1 LRLAHRPVLYDPSRG
16 GVRIMMVVLGTDAH
30 KRSHTVVA
38 CDEAG
43 AEIGSITVA
52 ATSEGHLKAVRWAA
66 QWDMRRW
73 AIEDCRHISR
83 RLEADLLAAG
93 ELVVRV
99 PPKMMAGA
107 RRSARTRG
115 KSDPID
121 ALAVARAALREPDLP
136 VASLDGPAREV
147 KLLVDYRERLVRE
160 RTAAQ
165 NSLRWR
171 LHELDP
177 TWDPPPSSLDR
188 YRVLDQVESRLGDYE
203 GMVADLARREVTR
216 IRDITREAN
225 QLENEI
231 THRVAEIAPS
241 LLDLPGCAG
250 LTAAKLVGE
259 AADIN
264 RFKNRDAYAMFAGT
278 APIPVWTGNNT
289 RFRLNR
295 GGNRQTNAA
304 IHRIAIT
311 QIRIHRPAQDLMEQH
326 MSNGKTKREALRI
339 LKRRLTD
346 VVYRTMIQD
355 TRPLQASQT
364 LAA

>member
-1 LRLAHRPVLYDPSRG
+1 
-16 GVRIMMVVLGTDAH
+16 MMVVLGTDAH
-30 KRSHTVVA
+30 KRTHTIVA
-38 CDEAG
+38 CDEGG
-43 AEIGSITVA
+43 AQLGSVMVA
-52 ATSEGHLKAVRWAA
+52 ATSEGHLRAVKWAA
-66 QWDMRRW
+66 QWDARKW

-99 PPKMMAGA
+99 PPKMMAA
-107 RRSARTRG
+107 ERRSARTRG

-147 KLLVDYRERLVRE
+147 KLLVDYRERLIRE

-177 TWDPPPSSLDR
+177 TWDPAPCSLDR
-188 YRVLDQVESRLGDYE
+188 YRVLDDIVSRLEAHE
-203 GMVADLARREVTR
+203 GMVADLARREVAR

-225 QLENEI
+225 ELEKEI
-231 THRVAEIAPS
+231 TQRVTEVAPS
-241 LLDLPGCAG
+241 LLELAGCAG

-259 AADIN
+259 AADIT

-278 APIPVWTGNNT
+278 APIPVWTGNNA

-304 IHRIAIT
+304 IHRIAVT
-311 QIRIHRPAQDLMEQH
+311 QLRMHQPAHELMQRQ

-346 VVYRTMIQD
+346 VVYRTMTQD
-355 TRPLQASQT
+355 TRPLQASPT
-364 LAA
+364 MAA

>member
-1 LRLAHRPVLYDPSRG
+1 
-16 GVRIMMVVLGTDAH
+16 MMVVLGVDAH

-43 AEIGSITVA
+43 AEIGSVTVA
-52 ATSEGHLKAVRWAA
+52 ATVDGHLRAVKWAA
-66 QWDMRRW
+66 SWEARRW

-93 ELVVRV
+93 ESVVRV
-99 PPKMMAGA
+99 PPKMMAGQ

-121 ALAVARAALREPDLP
+121 ALAVARAALREPGLP
-136 VASLDGPAREV
+136 VAQLDGPAREV

-177 TWDPPPSSLDR
+177 SWDPVSGSLNR
-188 YRVLDQVESRLGDYE
+188 YCVLDETETRLERHE

-225 QLENEI
+225 QLEKEI
-231 THRVAEIAPS
+231 TQRVSEIAPS
-241 LLDLPGCAG
+241 LLELPGCAG

-259 AADIN
+259 AADIT
-264 RFKNRDAYAMFAGT
+264 RFKNRDAYAMFNGT

-304 IHRIAIT
+304 IHRIAVT
-311 QIRIHRPAQDLMEQH
+311 QMRVHPPAQQLLERH

-339 LKRRLTD
+339 LKRRLSD
-346 VVYRTMIQD
+346 VVHRTMIQHSH
-355 TRPLQASQT
+355 PAQADHPV
-364 LAA
+364 AA

>member
-1 LRLAHRPVLYDPSRG
+1 
-16 GVRIMMVVLGTDAH
+16 MMVVLGVDAH
-30 KRSHTVVA
+30 KRSHTIVA
-38 CDEAG
+38 VDEAG
-43 AEIGSITVA
+43 AELGSLTVS
-52 ATSEGHLKAVRWAA
+52 ATMEGHLRAVKWTA
-66 QWDMRRW
+66 QWDTRKW

-121 ALAVARAALREPDLP
+121 ALAVARAALWEPDLP
-136 VASLDGPAREV
+136 VAQLDGPSREV

-177 TWDPPPSSLDR
+177 SWDPPSCSLDR
-188 YRVLDQVESRLGDYE
+188 YCILDDTETRLDAYE
-203 GMVADLARREVTR
+203 GMVADLARREVAR

-225 QLENEI
+225 DLEKEI
-231 THRVAEIAPS
+231 TRRVAEIAPG
-241 LLDLPGCAG
+241 LLELPGCAG

-259 AADIN
+259 AADIT
-264 RFKNRDAYAMFAGT
+264 RFHSRDAYAMFNGT

-304 IHRIAIT
+304 IHRIAVT
-311 QIRIHRPAQDLMEQH
+311 QLRIHPPAQRFVDKH
-326 MSNGKTKREALRI
+326 MSNGKTKREAIRI
-339 LKRRLTD
+339 LKRRLSD
-346 VVYRTMIQD
+346 VVHRTMIQD
-355 TRPLQASQT
+355 TQPLQASHT
-364 LAA
+364 MAA